1 MTTVTRRE
9 PKLPL
14 ALRIVAAG
22 CAVLWLAGVT
32 ACNLE
37 ALLGCDSHGDGAAAH
52 KHGEHSHEMAV
63 ADTQGRRA
71 PDSDAHHSDEAE
83 AHHAPNSEGD
93 SHGSHKHDGKKGSCC
108 STLKAVVQ
116 SAKSITIPKQI
127 LQPLS
132 LLCVLLDGC
141 RPAPDTRDTTSD
153 RPSWRGEWVFTPE
166 VCTGPANRSHAPP
179 FLHLI

>member
-1 MTTVTRRE
+1 MTRRE
-9 PKLPL
+9 PKRPL

-22 CAVLWLAGVT
+22 CALLWLAGVT

-37 ALLGCDSHGDGAAAH
+37 ALLGCDSHGDGATAH
-52 KHGEHSHEMAV
+52 KHGEHSNEMAA
-63 ADTQGRRA
+63 ADTEGRHA
-71 PDSDAHHSDEAE
+71 PDADAPHSDDTEAR
-83 AHHAPNSEGD
+83 HAPNSE
-93 SHGSHKHDGKKGSCC
+93 SHSHCSHKHDGKEGSCC

-132 LLCVLLDGC
+132 LLCVLLDG
-141 RPAPDTRDTTSD
+141 RLFALDTRDTASD
-153 RPSWRGEWVFTPE
+153 RPPWRGEWVFTPE

-179 FLHLI
+179 FFL